1 MQRAGMALLNGGTEM
16 RQLLLAV
23 AGTAMLAWT
32 PAFGLDLDTG
42 PDAYRRINGAEHR
55 SYNPYAYNSYGS
67 SSSYGSSG
75 VSSTTMPGGRD
86 SGDRPFRRLTMISP
100 NDPAYSYFEPP
111 HRGQPPV
118 WELNGDYPGTYTAI
132 LGHDQGSGG

>member
-1 MQRAGMALLNGGTEM
+1 M
-16 RQLLLAV
+16 RQLLLAA
-23 AGTAMLAWT
+23 AGVAMLASP
-32 PAFGLDLDTG
+32 PALGLDLDTG

-75 VSSTTMPGGRD
+75 VSSATTPGGRD
-86 SGDRPFRRLTMISP
+86 GGNRTLRGLTMISP
-100 NDPAYSYFEPP
+100 NYPAYSYFEPP

-118 WELNGDYPGTYTAI
+118 WEFNGDFPGTYTAI
-132 LGHDQGSGG
+132 VGHDQGSGG